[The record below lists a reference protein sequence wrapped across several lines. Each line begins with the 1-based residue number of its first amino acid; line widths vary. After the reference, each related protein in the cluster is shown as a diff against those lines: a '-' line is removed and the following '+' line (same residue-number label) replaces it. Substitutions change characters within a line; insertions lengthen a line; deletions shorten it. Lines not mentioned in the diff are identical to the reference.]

1 VEVISSKENETIK
14 NIQRLNRSSKDR
26 FNFGQFVIEGIKL
39 VEEALKS
46 RIEIAVCLV
55 TSSFL
60 AQYQTFAD
68 QLASQAKRLCLIDA
82 KLEAKISTNPSSQG
96 LYCICQLP
104 NFAAPNHNIHSGKH
118 LALIQIQDPG
128 NLGTI
133 IRTAEAFSLDCLY
146 ISADSVDLFAPKV
159 IRASMGSCFRQ
170 KIVILDD
177 VYSFLNECSNT
188 NTTTYA
194 AVLSGESQNI
204 GQVKFSENSV
214 VLVGNEGNGLP
225 VELIK
230 NIEHHIKIPIT
241 AHVDSLSVAVASGI
255 AAYHLTRRD
264 VREVSER
271 PD

>member
-1 VEVISSKENETIK
+1 MEIISSKENETIK
-14 NIQRLNRSSKDR
+14 SIQKLNRSSKDR
-26 FNFGQFVIEGIKL
+26 FELGQFAIEGIKL
-39 VEEALKS
+39 AEEALKS
-46 RIEIAVCLV
+46 QMKIEVCLV

-60 AQYQTFAD
+60 AQYQAFVD
-68 QLASQAKRLCLIDA
+68 QLASRAKRLCLIDT
-82 KLEAKISTNPSSQG
+82 KLETKISINPSPQG

-104 NFAAPNHNIHSGKH
+104 NFITPNHNIHAGKH

-177 VYSFLNECSNT
+177 VYAFLKECSNT
-188 NTTTYA
+188 KTTTYA
-194 AVLSGESQNI
+194 AVLSEKSQNI
-204 GQVKFSENSV
+204 SQVKFSENSV
-214 VLVGNEGNGLP
+214 IFIGNEGNGLP
-225 VELIK
+225 TELTK
-230 NIEHHIKIPIT
+230 NIEHHIKIPIA

-255 AAYHLTRRD
+255 AAYHLTKKEK
-264 VREVSER
+264 V
-271 PD
+271 